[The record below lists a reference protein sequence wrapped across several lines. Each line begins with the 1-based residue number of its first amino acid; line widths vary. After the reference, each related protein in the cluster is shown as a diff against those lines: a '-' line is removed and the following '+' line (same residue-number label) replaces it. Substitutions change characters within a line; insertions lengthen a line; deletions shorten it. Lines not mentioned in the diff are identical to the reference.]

1 MENPWNIDSIYELQF
16 YNCPCCVFKDHSKQT
31 FINHAI
37 KHHPEAVDS
46 LTNVK
51 DDSLSDVVIDIPAN
65 INYVEIK
72 TTERES
78 VVEIDSDNDEKENDS
93 EPENNAFQCQRCNIA
108 YSNVRELIKHIQ
120 TNHKVENANKTFT
133 CELCDKIFQ
142 KEWKLKAHI
151 KCAHKNKKIYQCQKC
166 NYKTVSLI
174 IMKIHECVTSDSEK
188 STEIV
193 KGSKLE
199 PVVEIETEND
209 SKLEQA
215 SESFKCNI
223 CNEIHSNMEELK
235 KHIWKNHQKE
245 TPKAKCEFCGNYFT
259 RLEDHISR
267 VHADIKG
274 KDFIYFM
281 PHQDSMARYNKH
293 NKNM

>member
-37 KHHPEAVDS
+37 NHHPEAVNS

-65 INYVEIK
+65 INYVEIQ

-78 VVEIDSDNDEKENDS
+78 VVEIDSDNEEKENDS
-93 EPENNAFQCQRCNIA
+93 ESENNAFQCQRCSIA
-108 YSNVRELIKHIQ
+108 YSTVRELIYHIQ
-120 TNHKVENANKTFT
+120 TNHKVENADKTFT

-151 KCAHKNKKIYQCQKC
+151 KCAHKNKKIYQCHKC
-166 NYKTVSLI
+166 NYKTVSLL
-174 IMKIHECVTSDSEK
+174 IMKSHECVTSDSEN

-193 KGSKLE
+193 TGPVETEKNSKLE
-199 PVVEIETEND
+199 H
-209 SKLEQA
+209 S

-223 CNEIHSNMEELK
+223 CNEIFSNMEELK
-235 KHIWKNHQKE
+235 KHIWKSHQKE
-245 TPKAKCEFCGNYFT
+245 TPKAKCEFCDNYFT

-274 KDFIYFM
+274 KDYIYFM
-281 PHQDSMARYNKH
+281 PLKYFIKWIQKLEIL
-293 NKNM
+293 KP